1 VECACCWKAICS
13 IRDSAKCL
21 GSGPTALSRASVIS
35 QLVRFR
41 SLQNL
46 IPAYAHFFAISFT
59 LFQLCGTL
67 YKLACL
73 LSPAGILA
81 YFCPCYVFGK
91 NAEQLGESCV
101 MYALSQFVPILDIWC
116 RTSVRG
122 KIREQKGIEGTC
134 MKDLLCSWCCPLCS
148 LVQEARVRSHASP
161 HTMFL
166 QIIVVTTSYTH
177 FELCSLCG
185 FVNAHC
191 FLAGIESPWRTEH
204 GTGMKHRIE
213 KNSLTLAIR

>member
-1 VECACCWKAICS
+1 MECACCWKAICS

-21 GSGPTALSRASVIS
+21 GSGPTELSLASVIS

-41 SLQNL
+41 SLQ
-46 IPAYAHFFAISFT
+46 FSFT
-59 LFQLCGTL
+59 RFQLCGTL

-148 LVQEARVRSHASP
+148 LVQEARVRSRAS
-161 HTMFL
+161 
-166 QIIVVTTSYTH
+166 
-177 FELCSLCG
+177 
-185 FVNAHC
+185 ARC
-191 FLAGIESPWRTEH
+191 FRKL
-204 GTGMKHRIE
+204 
-213 KNSLTLAIR
+213 

>member
-1 VECACCWKAICS
+1 MSREWSNGTFSCFS
-13 IRDSAKCL
+13 D
-21 GSGPTALSRASVIS
+21 LSTCKVS
-35 QLVRFR
+35 QLA
-41 SLQNL
+41 NL

-148 LVQEARVRSHASP
+148 LVQEARVRSHAS
-161 HTMFL
+161 TR
-166 QIIVVTTSYTH
+166 
-177 FELCSLCG
+177 
-185 FVNAHC
+185 C
-191 FLAGIESPWRTEH
+191 FCKL
-204 GTGMKHRIE
+204 
-213 KNSLTLAIR
+213 L